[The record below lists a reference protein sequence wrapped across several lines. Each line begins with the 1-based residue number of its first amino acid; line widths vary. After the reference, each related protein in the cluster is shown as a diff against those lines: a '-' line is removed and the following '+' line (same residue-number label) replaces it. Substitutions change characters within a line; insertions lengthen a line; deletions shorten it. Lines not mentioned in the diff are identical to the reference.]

1 MYAIRLKC
9 TGTRTGS
16 SSPCDPENNL
26 ASEKKKMKYNSNF
39 TSAKVWVIFQNE
51 LLETLPLYNLEYEG
65 YEGKWFERW
74 GECSGVFFIWHVVTS
89 NTLQTSSTYFW
100 LTKKKISYLE
110 NQSRFTCP
118 PWQTEWCGCRWQ
130 SLLHGVWRLWKRWLE
145 CQSFSRVMYFSK
157 GLSPLP
163 PPACTQK
170 YIENIWLRW
179 TQERQERQT
188 AILD

>member
-39 TSAKVWVIFQNE
+39 TSAKVWVIFQNG

-65 YEGKWFERW
+65 YEGKWFEGW
-74 GECSGVFFIWHVVTS
+74 GECSGFFFIWHVVTS

-100 LTKKKISYLE
+100 LTKKKSVILKTKAVLLVLRDRW
-110 NQSRFTCP
+110 NDVVVGDSRLCTGFDD
-118 PWQTEWCGCRWQ
+118 CGNADLSVSLSLGSCIFQRVSPLCR
-130 SLLHGVWRLWKRWLE
+130 LLHARR
-145 CQSFSRVMYFSK
+145 
-157 GLSPLP
+157 
-163 PPACTQK
+163 
-170 YIENIWLRW
+170 NI
-179 TQERQERQT
+179 
-188 AILD
+188 